1 MGPAPRSMLP
11 PGWPA
16 PRQGRWTST
25 SSPGSP
31 AEFAIAA
38 ERDARLVRP
47 RTTEAAMNTT
57 LTLLSTGLMQ
67 RYYAGGFWRDDTI
80 YSLVRARAAS
90 RPEKYALRDRL
101 RRITYGALVE
111 AADRLAADLAHYGVR
126 AGQRVAVWLPSR
138 IEGVVALLACSRNR
152 YVCCPSLHR
161 DHTTGEIVG
170 LLRRIRAAAF
180 IGQPGYGDD
189 ADRRDVSSEL
199 GGIETLRRVHALA
212 PAGDD
217 QALFGDLAETAPVE
231 AAVQDP
237 NRIVYLAF
245 TSGTTGEPKGV
256 MHSDNTLLANARAM
270 AADWRIDERIVLFSM
285 SPLTHAI
292 GTIAMAQALVSGF
305 ELVLNDLPK
314 GRSAL
319 DHIIETHA
327 SYVMGVPTH
336 AIDVVAEARRRR
348 VDRLGKVNVFY
359 MGGAAIPRE
368 TVRALM
374 AMGVTPQSVY
384 GMTENGAHQY
394 TLPD

>member
-80 YSLVRARAAS
+80 YSLVRARAA
-90 RPEKYALRDRL
+90 RTPQKFALRDR
-101 RRITYGALVE
+101 RRCITYGELVDR
-111 AADRLAADLAHYGVR
+111 ADRLAADLAHQGVR

-138 IEGVVALLACSRNR
+138 AEGVVALLASPRNR

-161 DHTTGEIVG
+161 DHTAGEIVG

-180 IGQPGYGDD
+180 IGQPGYGAD
-189 ADRRDVSSEL
+189 ADRRDIFPEL
-199 GGIETLRRVHALA
+199 SGIETLRRVHALA
-212 PAGDD
+212 PAGDET
-217 QALFGDLAETAPVE
+217 LFGDLVETAPIE
-231 AAVQDP
+231 PAVQDP

-270 AADWRIDERIVLFSM
+270 AADWCIGEQSVVYVV
-285 SPLTHAI
+285 SPLSHNL
-292 GTIAMAQALVSGF
+292 GFGAMVMALCAGG
-305 ELVLNDLPK
+305 ELVINDLPK
-314 GRSAL
+314 GASLVDRVL
-319 DHIIETHA
+319 ETDT
-327 SYVMGVPTH
+327 SFLVGVPAH
-336 AIDVVAEARRRR
+336 ANDLLQELHAR
-348 VDRLGKVNVFY
+348 DLKSLGRLSGFRIS
-359 MGGAAIPRE
+359 GAAVARE
-368 TVRALM
+368 TVAGLIEH
-374 AMGVTPQSVY
+374 GVMPQSGY
-384 GMTENGAHQY
+384 GMTESCSH
-394 TLPD
+394 